1 MALFVP
7 LEVHRLGGIAYV
19 NVDRVDYIRSE
30 SEGVSGIFFDNNKLE
45 VAESM
50 PRIIEVMGDVIRNR

>member
-7 LEVHRLGGIAYV
+7 LEVNRLGGIAYV
-19 NVDRVDYIRSE
+19 NVDRVDYIRPVSD
-30 SEGVSGIFFDNNKLE
+30 GVSTIVFDNNKLE
-45 VAESM
+45 VAESI